1 MKIIIKEQQLEGLAS
16 RFALEKL
23 NGMDFK
29 LKKYNE
35 FSFFPKGE
43 GRKDADHGIEA
54 DWVKGEGYSILV
66 GNSLWRSVRD
76 LFGLTDDQTQAA
88 FIKAFIEKGIRK
100 ISEVTTIDFFDVE
113 IPVIEEQE
121 SNEILSSML
130 EDMFKGYEIKFE
142 GDLRNVYVDNKLMAQ
157 LGPSSGVVSLDA
169 FNQLKDNL
177 FFSSDKDLREEVSN
191 WVRDKFKSKNNIGK
205 YGISFKKLHG
215 QERDL
220 PKKIRKPHHATR
232 QDKLEPNFDLQGF
245 KKRTTDIETRL
256 KNKEDLIRTA
266 IEKSNPDSFANWMKR
281 ETKKDIEREKQ
292 KKEEM
297 NLTKALESI
306 RNANKK

>member
-100 ISEVTTIDFFDVE
+100 ISEVTTIDFSDVE

-191 WVRDKFKSKNNIGK
+191 WVRDK
-205 YGISFKKLHG
+205 LHG

-232 QDKLEPNFDLQGF
+232 QDKLEPEFDLQGF

-256 KNKEDLIRTA
+256 KNKEDLIRVA
-266 IEKSNPDSFANWMKR
+266 MEKQNPDSFANWMKR

-292 KKEEM
+292 RKEEM
-297 NLTKALESI
+297 NLTKALEAI
-306 RNANKK
+306 RNAKKK

>member
-76 LFGLTDDQTQAA
+76 LFGLTDDQTQTA

-100 ISEVTTIDFFDVE
+100 ISEVTTIDFAGVE
-113 IPVIEEQE
+113 FPVIEEQV

-157 LGPSSGVVSLDA
+157 LSPSSGVVSLDA

-191 WVRDKFKSKNNIGK
+191 WVRNEFKSKNNIGK

-220 PKKIRKPHHATR
+220 PKKIRKPHPKTR
-232 QDKLEPNFDLQGF
+232 QDKIEPDFNLKAFQ
-245 KKRTTDIETRL
+245 KRTSDIETRL
-256 KNKEDLIRTA
+256 KNKEDLIRLA
-266 IEKSNPDSFANWMKR
+266 
-281 ETKKDIEREKQ
+281 KQ
-292 KKEEM
+292 KNNPEIFQNWLKKQEQKDLERAERQKQWIKV
-297 NLTKALESI
+297 NKALEVMK
-306 RNANKK
+306 NKNK